1 MSHTPR
7 VSTINEGAN
16 SSTKSTTN
24 TLRPHYYT
32 SFQNYCCGPKLKAT
46 TTNKDLLPIPDKFK
60 SNADKLI
67 THLNGKLV
75 ERSTK
80 IERFTSVILREFIDK
95 NDQYKIQK
103 YLIDQTMFRTL
114 KDAQIINWITDFRP
128 LYPIKTSGSLKKKRI
143 FFLCLKNKSDFND
156 RQW

>member
-7 VSTINEGAN
+7 VSTLNEGAN

-60 SNADKLI
+60 SNADKVI

-128 LYPIKTSGSLKKKRI
+128 LYPIKTSGSLKKKKNL
-143 FFLCLKNKSDFND
+143 FLCLKNKSDFND